1 MNNDYTVAP
10 IPMRLKYST
19 NYFVCNVTM
28 VNSVAKILLLYK
40 ILYYVFTLLKRILIK
55 DSFDYV
61 ITIILFTLILK
72 GIKAFY

>member
-28 VNSVAKILLLYK
+28 VAKILLLYK